1 MTEKDSSKIKLDKYD
16 LTMLEIV
23 IDFNIDRIDSR
34 YAKLRDAEKQSLETL
49 KELKTKIQMMKL
61 DYE

>member
-16 LTMLEIV
+16 LSMLEIV

-34 YAKLRDAEKQSLETL
+34 YVKLRDAEKQSLETL

>member
-16 LTMLEIV
+16 LSMLEIV

>member
-16 LTMLEIV
+16 LTMLETV